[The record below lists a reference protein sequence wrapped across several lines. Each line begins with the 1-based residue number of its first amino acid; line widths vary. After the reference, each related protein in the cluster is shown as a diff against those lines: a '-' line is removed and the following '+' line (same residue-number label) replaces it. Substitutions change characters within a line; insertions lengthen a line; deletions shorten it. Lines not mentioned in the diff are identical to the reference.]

1 MKIFFLPH
9 LSPSIQFPIP
19 LQVDYSYQFLVNLA
33 RDSLYGYTLHN
44 QHMLC
49 LVASSFPT
57 LCDPMDCSLPGSSVQ
72 EDSPGKNTAVG
83 CHALLQGIF
92 PTQGSSL
99 GLPYCR
105 RVLYQLSPQGSPY
118 DY

>member
-19 LQVDYSYQFLVNLA
+19 LQGDYSYQFLVNLA

-49 LVASSFPT
+49 LVA
-57 LCDPMDCSLPGSSVQ
+57 
-72 EDSPGKNTAVG
+72 
-83 CHALLQGIF
+83 
-92 PTQGSSL
+92 
-99 GLPYCR
+99 
-105 RVLYQLSPQGSPY
+105 
-118 DY
+118 